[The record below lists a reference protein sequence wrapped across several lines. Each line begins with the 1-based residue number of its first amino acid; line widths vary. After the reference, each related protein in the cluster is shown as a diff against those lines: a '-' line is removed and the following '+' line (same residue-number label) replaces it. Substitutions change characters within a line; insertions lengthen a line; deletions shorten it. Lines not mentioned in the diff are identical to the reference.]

1 MKWYIFN
8 NEETPLMLRGKIVEF
23 DTQEAAENF
32 MIGFTKE
39 ENYIQFCEEN
49 GITYR
54 LLEIVD
60 EQNNAT
66 INLTNEQIFFIDD
79 PEDEDN
85 NDAENEENQ

>member
-8 NEETPLMLRGKIVEF
+8 NEENPLMLRDKIVEF

-32 MIGFTKE
+32 MIGYIKE
-39 ENYIQFCEEN
+39 ENYVKFCEDN

-60 EQNNAT
+60 EQNSAT
-66 INLTNEQIFFIDD
+66 INLTNEQIFFIDES
-79 PEDEDN
+79 EDEESN
-85 NDAENEENQ
+85 NAED